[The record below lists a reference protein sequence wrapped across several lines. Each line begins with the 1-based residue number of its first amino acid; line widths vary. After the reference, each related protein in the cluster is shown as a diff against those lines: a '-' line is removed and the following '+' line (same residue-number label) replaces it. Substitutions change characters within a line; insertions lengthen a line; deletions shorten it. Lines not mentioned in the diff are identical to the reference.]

1 MPDIPSA
8 SIVRLSLQ
16 ALESY
21 CGQFADTMIVMLDE
35 TIKIVHVNTRF
46 LKETGYAE
54 SDLLERPLSI
64 ITDGAGQWTDPAVMF
79 ETIVSRL
86 QRPVN
91 EGIPLQLI
99 AVDGNRISATAS
111 PIIVQTEQGIRC
123 LLFLYGQSG
132 MRSGNLI
139 ERFGE
144 TMLRDEHIGVIL
156 LQPES
161 LKILDI
167 SPLACQLLGVEQ
179 SAVVNVELSSFFAEA
194 EKEYSIICEALA
206 SGETVRNYPLTW
218 RYEDKQS
225 ELLMDV
231 GLLHSA
237 IFAREGAYII
247 FKDVTNLRSLETQV
261 QRSDRLAMIGQIAA
275 GAAHEIRNPLT
286 AIRGFLQ
293 LFRKTMIVHNMNK
306 EKEYTD
312 IMLSE
317 LDRINHLVGE
327 FLLLSKPKQMTT
339 SWIGV
344 DSVLRDIMPVVSSE
358 ALLHNV
364 TVNWDDRMELPRVL
378 ADGEMLKQ
386 VFLNLC
392 KNGIE
397 AMTEGGT
404 LTVRG
409 AVLQSGKS
417 SRLIIDIEDTGPGIP
432 PHLINKIFDPFVTT
446 KQNGTGLG
454 LSVCQRILHD
464 FGGTISAATRENGA
478 LFTVMI
484 PC

>member
-1 MPDIPSA
+1 MHDIPSA
-8 SIVRLSLQ
+8 SIVRLGLQ

-35 TIKIVHVNTRF
+35 ANQIVYVNARF

-54 SDLLERPLSI
+54 SDLLHQPI
-64 ITDGAGQWTDPAVMF
+64 GTITDGAAQWMDPAVLYK
-79 ETIVSRL
+79 TIAERL
-86 QRPVN
+86 QNPLN
-91 EGIPLQLI
+91 EGIPLQLT
-99 AVDGNRISATAS
+99 AAEGYRMSATAA
-111 PIIVQTEQGIRC
+111 PIIVETERDIRC
-123 LLFLYGQSG
+123 LLFVSSQSS

-156 LQPES
+156 LHPET
-161 LKILDI
+161 LRIFDI

-179 SAVVNVELSSFFAEA
+179 SAVVNVELSSFFEES
-194 EKEYSIICEALA
+194 EKEYAIISEALA

-231 GLLHSA
+231 GLLHSTF
-237 IFAREGAYII
+237 FAKEGAYII

-293 LFRKTMIVHNMNK
+293 MFRKTMIEHNMNK
-306 EKEYTD
+306 EKEYTE
-312 IMLSE
+312 IMLGE

-327 FLLLSKPKQMTT
+327 FLLLSKPKQMTA
-339 SWIGV
+339 SWIGI
-344 DSVLRDIMPVVSSE
+344 DSVLRDIMPVIASE

-364 TVNWDDRMELPRVL
+364 TVNWDDQMELPRVL
-378 ADGEMLKQ
+378 ADAEMLKQ

-409 AVLQSGKS
+409 YVLQTGKS
-417 SRLIIDIEDTGPGIP
+417 SRIIIEIEDTGPGIP
-432 PHLINKIFDPFVTT
+432 PQLIHKIFDPFVTT

-464 FGGTISAATRENGA
+464 FSGTITAATRDRGA
-478 LFTVMI
+478 LFKVML